1 MFQPSP
7 EKALTLEEKED
18 EIHISGTNIDFIF
31 NKQKGYVTSY
41 RSNGVQY
48 IAEDFGF
55 QPNFWRGPTDNDYG
69 YGMPSRMQCWKQ
81 ASKNFRLAGIRTSTS
96 SGNTSLTITYRLQE
110 VGCRYHVTYTIFPS
124 GIIHVACHLE
134 AQPNAPEIPR
144 VGVRFRIPVAMNQLQ
159 YFGRGP
165 EENYCDRNN
174 GTLVGFYKST
184 AEQQYVPYVRPQ
196 ENGHKTETRWLSLT
210 DKNGK
215 GLLFVADSNFM
226 EFNVS
231 RNKVED
237 FDSEESNRPYQWQNF
252 TRGES
257 HDPLA
262 AKNRKPKQTHIN
274 DIFPRNF
281 VEVCLDHRMMGVAGD
296 DSWGSQPYPKY
307 KLPANK
313 EYHWNFTIIPIKNN
327 TEITERLNYQ
337 YLP

>member
-1 MFQPSP
+1 M
-7 EKALTLEEKED
+7 EENGPD
-18 EIHISGTNIDFIF
+18 IHISGSNIDFVF

-41 RSNGVQY
+41 RTNGVQY

-69 YGMPSRMQCWKQ
+69 NGMPNRQQGWKQ
-81 ASKNFRLAGIRTSTS
+81 ASKNFKIAGIRTSTS
-96 SGNTSLTITYRLQE
+96 VTNTNLTITYRLQE
-110 VGCRYHVTYTIFPS
+110 TNSKYHVSYTLYPS
-124 GIIHVACHLE
+124 GMILVACHLE
-134 AQPNAPEIPR
+134 TQPDAPELPR
-144 VGVRFRIPVAMNQLQ
+144 IGVRFRVPTDVNQLE

-174 GTLVGFYKST
+174 GTLIGYYKST

-196 ENGHKTETRWLSLT
+196 ENSHKTETRWLALT
-210 DKNGK
+210 DKNGE
-215 GLLFVADSNFM
+215 GLLFIADSNFM

-231 RNKVED
+231 RNRIED

-252 TRGES
+252 TKDES
-257 HDPLA
+257 HDPLM

-281 VEVCLDHRMMGVAGD
+281 VEVCIDHRMMGVAGD

-307 KLPANK
+307 KLPTNK
-313 EYHWNFTIIPIKNN
+313 DYHWSFTILPIKNN
-327 TEITERLNYQ
+327 MEISEKLGYQ